1 MPKFFKNNL
10 KFLVFNKLND
20 KYHNDEL
27 IVKFIKAYGRPAPPG
42 LISLVCG
49 LSSAKTSQVLKSLVK
64 HKILQIRYHKKIPFF
79 YFPKKVEPNE

>member
-10 KFLVFNKLND
+10 KFLVFNKLNLD

-27 IVKFIKAYGRPAPPG
+27 IVKFIKAYRRPAPPC

-49 LSSAKTSQVLKSLVK
+49 LSRSKTSQVLKSLTK
-64 HKILQIRYHKKIPFF
+64 HKILKIVYRRRVPFY
-79 YFPKKVEPNE
+79 YFNDGYGGK

>member
-1 MPKFFKNNL
+1 MPKFKNNL
-10 KFLVFNKLND
+10 KFSIFNKLNLD

-49 LSSAKTSQVLKSLVK
+49 LSGSKTSQVLKSLVK
-64 HKILQIRYHKKIPFF
+64 HKILEIKYKKRLPF
-79 YFPKKVEPNE
+79 YFFGKGGKEYE